1 VNRAPRR
8 CVTLVSLQPPVRGHA
23 RSRAR
28 SLILCLVR
36 CMPCVRYFF
45 CSIVL
50 ALLLSACADMTVG
63 DVRVHSLFATPRM
76 EDIRAVIAANPNGKI
91 YEIQVTSPSEM
102 LVYYEPIRESIGYAT
117 VRRINGKW
125 VYVDRVI
132 ITS

>member
-1 VNRAPRR
+1 
-8 CVTLVSLQPPVRGHA
+8 
-23 RSRAR
+23 
-28 SLILCLVR
+28 
-36 CMPCVRYFF
+36 
-45 CSIVL
+45 
-50 ALLLSACADMTVG
+50 MTVG

>member
-1 VNRAPRR
+1 MRALSFLGL
-8 CVTLVSLQPPVRGHA
+8 LVGA
-23 RSRAR
+23 
-28 SLILCLVR
+28 
-36 CMPCVRYFF
+36 
-45 CSIVL
+45 L
-50 ALLLSACADMTVG
+50 ALSSCGELTVG
-63 DVRVHSLFATPRM
+63 DVRVHSLFGTPRI

-117 VRRINGKW
+117 VRCIKGKW

>member
-1 VNRAPRR
+1 MRVLGS
-8 CVTLVSLQPPVRGHA
+8 V
-23 RSRAR
+23 
-28 SLILCLVR
+28 
-36 CMPCVRYFF
+36 
-45 CSIVL
+45 CSVVL
-50 ALLLSACADMTVG
+50 ALVLSSCAEMAVG
-63 DVRVHSLFATPRM
+63 DVRVHSLFSTPHI